1 MTTLADLDKKLDKVL
16 AYARDAG
23 TRKASHLTI
32 EILQDLRKRLPG
44 EHADI
49 DAKLDALAAQVAADD
64 EQAETEETP
73 A

>member
-1 MTTLADLDKKLDKVL
+1 MLG
-16 AYARDAG
+16 YARDAG
-23 TRKASHLTI
+23 TRKASHLI
-32 EILQDLRKRLPG
+32 IAILQDLRDRLPG

-64 EQAETEETP
+64 EQAETEDVT